1 ITMAELD
8 QAARY
13 AARRLNATAYLR
25 ELTGEKFWQAWQWRG
40 WLDSQTIPFPGES
53 DRRLD
58 TLAWFNHADGAS
70 PPLALAIE
78 FLARARADV
87 LPRMAEYTLRV
98 HRELPFQKD
107 PIVPYLVIGVVVNL
121 SGSLSRQ
128 QWSMLPIDTNEVAL
142 VPHLSNRAA

>member
-1 ITMAELD
+1 MAEQD

-13 AARRLNATAYLR
+13 AARRLNAAAYLR
-25 ELTGEKFWQAWQWRG
+25 ELVGETFWRLWRWRG
-40 WLDSQTIPFPGES
+40 WLDSQTIPFPGEP

-58 TLAWFNHADGAS
+58 TLAWFDRPDGSS

-98 HRELPFQKD
+98 HREHPFQEKD
-107 PIVPYLVIGVVVNL
+107 PVVPYLVIGIVVNL
-121 SGSLSRQ
+121 AGSLSRN
-128 QWSMLPIDTNEVAL
+128 QWSMLPSDTNKVAL
-142 VPHLSNRAA
+142 GDEP